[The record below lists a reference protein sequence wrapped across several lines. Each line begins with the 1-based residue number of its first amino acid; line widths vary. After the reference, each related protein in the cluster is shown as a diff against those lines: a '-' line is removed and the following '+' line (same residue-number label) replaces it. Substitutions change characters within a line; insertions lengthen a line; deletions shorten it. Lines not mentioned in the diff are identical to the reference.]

1 MAGVGELACLDHP
14 RLVNAAYFSP
24 QSGSKLMSTCI
35 DNRVRVWDY
44 LHSIDKPCDREIV
57 HSHDFNRY
65 LTPFRAEWD
74 PKDPHERL
82 LVVGRCDWALC
93 ALHWLFDT
101 ARHACQGLHCL
112 HLSHSVAAG
121 VQDTTSWC
129 CSYSILNKLAEL
141 VHSCRNQC
149 SCLRIAVVDICD

>member
-1 MAGVGELACLDHP
+1 MQPFCAVQLLRCPSFCLLAILIVHIQHAGKGVAGVSELACLDHP

-82 LVVGRCDWALC
+82 LVVGR
-93 ALHWLFDT
+93 
-101 ARHACQGLHCL
+101 
-112 HLSHSVAAG
+112 
-121 VQDTTSWC
+121 
-129 CSYSILNKLAEL
+129 
-141 VHSCRNQC
+141 
-149 SCLRIAVVDICD
+149 

>member
-1 MAGVGELACLDHP
+1 MAADILNDLREAAERIMQPCRVVQLLRCPSFCLLAMLRVHIQHAGKGVAGVSELACLDHP

-35 DNRVRVWDY
+35 DNRLRVWDY

-82 LVVGRCDWALC
+82 LVVGR
-93 ALHWLFDT
+93 
-101 ARHACQGLHCL
+101 
-112 HLSHSVAAG
+112 
-121 VQDTTSWC
+121 
-129 CSYSILNKLAEL
+129 
-141 VHSCRNQC
+141 
-149 SCLRIAVVDICD
+149 

>member
-1 MAGVGELACLDHP
+1 
-14 RLVNAAYFSP
+14 
-24 QSGSKLMSTCI
+24 MSTCI

-82 LVVGRCDWALC
+82 LVVGR
-93 ALHWLFDT
+93 
-101 ARHACQGLHCL
+101 
-112 HLSHSVAAG
+112 
-121 VQDTTSWC
+121 
-129 CSYSILNKLAEL
+129 
-141 VHSCRNQC
+141 
-149 SCLRIAVVDICD
+149 